1 MSSSRIVY
9 VMYMDD
15 LGWGGGRRIAP
26 RISRGSTHGP
36 FEARLPT
43 DLLQKRA
50 QIEAEMKSNQIKSG
64 KGNGRLHAPAYLL
77 LPTKQ

>member
-1 MSSSRIVY
+1 M
-9 VMYMDD
+9 
-15 LGWGGGRRIAP
+15 AP

-43 DLLQKRA
+43 DLAQKRA
-50 QIEAEMKSNQIKSG
+50 QTEAKKKSNQIKSG
-64 KGNGRLHAPAYLL
+64 QGNGLIDAPACLL